1 MVGASWLFGCEAGFR
16 VAWLAWLLQLLPGVH
31 LEDLGFSI
39 FMGLFD
45 AQLGTVAAFATMAPG
60 LFATRVWRE
69 GELAIAWRTFKE
81 VLASIIPRCW
91 AVFGVLCAALV
102 VVKVALF
109 NPLFDLTG
117 MRQEYWLELGD
128 DSLGPRKY
136 RALRWVN
143 DLVAEAGA
151 WLPALMVV
159 VLLLKESG
167 KAVIGAQRLALL
179 PVVGPMLAMGFVH
192 NAVLWALVD
201 TLKRLLFPLFTIP
214 FEASLIP
221 YVLQFA
227 LLALVAALLLP
238 AWTLANTVPFELWA
252 GPGTPPAPNAFSKGP
267 SPDRTETHAGTHSC
281 FHRMHGPMAQDV
293 MFASALR
300 AGDLEPRRG
309 TNGSTTCKE
318 A

>member
-1 MVGASWLFGCEAGFR
+1 MFATAIGATLLRLFDLYRGYPRGLLNLSALVVGACWLFGAVAGFL
-16 VAWLAWLLQLLPGVH
+16 VAWAAWLLQLVPGAH
-31 LEDLGFSI
+31 LGDFGFSI
-39 FMGLFD
+39 YLGMFD
-45 AQLGTVAAFATMAPG
+45 AQVGTVAAFATLALG

-69 GELAIAWRTFKE
+69 GELTIAQRSFTA
-81 VLASIIPRCW
+81 VLASISQRTW
-91 AVFGVLCAALV
+91 AVFGALCAALV

-117 MRQEYWLELGD
+117 MREEYWLELGD

-136 RALRWVN
+136 RALKWVN

-167 KAVIGAQRLALL
+167 KAVTRAQRLALL
-179 PVVGPMLAMGFVH
+179 PVVGAMLAMGFVH
-192 NAVLWALVD
+192 DAVLWALID

-221 YVLQFA
+221 YVFQFA
-227 LLALVAALLLP
+227 VLALVAALLLP

-252 GPGTPPAPNAFSKGP
+252 GPGAPPAPDAFSKGP
-267 SPDRTETHAGTHSC
+267 SPDQDDAPAGT
-281 FHRMHGPMAQDV
+281 R
-293 MFASALR
+293 
-300 AGDLEPRRG
+300 
-309 TNGSTTCKE
+309 
-318 A
+318 